1 MQDASTPLSSLRSRA
16 IFLITVEPIAP
27 DTGSRDIA
35 PAAVWTEVR
44 GIKRPVSSTYPT
56 LRGFNMTL
64 FMRTWDE
71 EPAYDLIRCI
81 LLIIPEGLRD
91 KLLDIPDEV
100 LPEIDCRSLDIAHI
114 GGL

>member
-1 MQDASTPLSSLRSRA
+1 
-16 IFLITVEPIAP
+16 
-27 DTGSRDIA
+27 
-35 PAAVWTEVR
+35 
-44 GIKRPVSSTYPT
+44 
-56 LRGFNMTL
+56 MTL

-114 GGL
+114 GVFNIGAYARKEDGLEAVDRLMITTHRAACDSSERVVTEEQ